1 MRADPAG
8 QVFSPQFANTYS
20 PARAQCCG
28 QTGDR
33 AYDSLSPRRRGQDR
47 ANGVGGVG
55 AFAEAEPSRRR
66 FDAGTPASVSS
77 PRATPVPIVRSFLLA
92 FVVEGAAASSDRS
105 LDSSAS
111 RAKSCAANS
120 VFCARSGAHGSGAS
134 PAALAR
140 WTIRSIASA
149 HMSDK
154 FRAPDRPMVRTTRS
168 RNLSLLV
175 RTFTNN

>member
-1 MRADPAG
+1 MLRSNG
-8 QVFSPQFANTYS
+8 QQGIKFINAKTM
-20 PARAQCCG
+20 
-28 QTGDR
+28 
-33 AYDSLSPRRRGQDR
+33 
-47 ANGVGGVG
+47 GGVG

-77 PRATPVPIVRSFLLA
+77 PRATPVPIVRPFCLLA
-92 FVVEGAAASSDRS
+92 SVVERAAASSDRS